1 MLYSKRRT
9 HVHKTFCIFVKSH
22 RANISECEIYFIKRR
37 FQASIFGSSNLA
49 NLNCLS
55 EDGATGMS
63 AWYVYTMRAATIR
76 QSVGVCRV
84 LYMYRRGLTA
94 LLILADGQCESLTSE
109 ISKNS
114 SPRFFVMRT

>member
-1 MLYSKRRT
+1 MKHLYISAFPFT
-9 HVHKTFCIFVKSH
+9 YYEFVF
-22 RANISECEIYFIKRR
+22 ISYIRFI
-37 FQASIFGSSNLA
+37 NLA

-114 SPRFFVMRT
+114 SPRFFVI

>member
-1 MLYSKRRT
+1 
-9 HVHKTFCIFVKSH
+9 
-22 RANISECEIYFIKRR
+22 
-37 FQASIFGSSNLA
+37 
-49 NLNCLS
+49 
-55 EDGATGMS
+55 MS

-114 SPRFFVMRT
+114 SPRLNRSNFCINLIYNYLELFVC

>member
-1 MLYSKRRT
+1 
-9 HVHKTFCIFVKSH
+9 
-22 RANISECEIYFIKRR
+22 
-37 FQASIFGSSNLA
+37 
-49 NLNCLS
+49 
-55 EDGATGMS
+55 MS

-114 SPRFFVMRT
+114 SPRFFVMRTRTNILSNGFLFTAGLEGA

>member
-1 MLYSKRRT
+1 
-9 HVHKTFCIFVKSH
+9 
-22 RANISECEIYFIKRR
+22 
-37 FQASIFGSSNLA
+37 
-49 NLNCLS
+49 
-55 EDGATGMS
+55 MS

-114 SPRFFVMRT
+114 SPRIFCYIGWNKRRFLNILNQPDLGESR

>member
-1 MLYSKRRT
+1 
-9 HVHKTFCIFVKSH
+9 
-22 RANISECEIYFIKRR
+22 
-37 FQASIFGSSNLA
+37 
-49 NLNCLS
+49 
-55 EDGATGMS
+55 
-63 AWYVYTMRAATIR
+63 MRAATIR

-114 SPRFFVMRT
+114 SPRFFVI